1 MAAETNRKKIVETAL
16 EMFNTRG
23 LRGVTMD
30 DIAQAMH
37 MSKRTLYET
46 FANKEELLAECLM
59 SVHDCINQ
67 RHRAAHQRVD
77 EPLLVAMYMLRTN
90 ALFIHRYR
98 HLVEDAERYYPDI
111 HDRFFRIHTDTL
123 RGLLERGMAY
133 MREHG
138 YLRPDAKVDTS
149 VNFLCRLMQQHRLSD
164 VADSQS
170 YAIDLNEICFT
181 YIRGLVTVETI
192 QRYESQEDRFRQVM
206 DELNTNIN
214 NDIEQTEK

>member
-1 MAAETNRKKIVETAL
+1 MANEPNRKKIVDTAL

-30 DIAQAMH
+30 DIAQAVH

-59 SVHDCINQ
+59 QVNHLINC

-98 HLVEDAERYYPDI
+98 HLVEDAERYYPEL
-111 HDRFFRIHTDTL
+111 HDRFFGLHTDAL
-123 RGLLERGMAY
+123 RALLERGMAY

-138 YLRPDAKVDTS
+138 YLRPDARVETS
-149 VNFLCRLMQQHRLSD
+149 VDFLCRLMQEHRLTE
-164 VADSQS
+164 VADSQR
-170 YAIDLNEICFT
+170 YAMDLNEICFT

-192 QRYESQEDRFRQVM
+192 ERYESQQERFRQVM
-206 DELNTNIN
+206 DELNTNID
-214 NDIEQTEK
+214 NDIEETEQ